1 MGRYPTTTLA
11 EKTGLR
17 ASIAREQVWGVV
29 LWVRGGGLFRRLFC
43 GFASLFCRCFRLFS
57 CRLVD
62 VDFGAEFRFD
72 SGEQLL
78 ELALCFGNFRSL
90 ALNLAVE
97 VVDDVVLFGN
107 LSVQAV
113 NDVVLFVHLAVEAV
127 DDVVLLVDLSVES
140 VDDTVLFVDLSVEGV
155 DDTVLFVDLSVE
167 GIDDTILFVKLFVP
181 EIQGVVLFGDL
192 SVECVNGAV
201 FLGDLGVEGID
212 DSVLFIHLV
221 VERVDNAVL
230 SVDLLV
236 QAFDGTVLF
245 VDGLVLCRNL
255 VRPCVEGRFA
265 VCNLCFGGFQQVS
278 LVFGLSGNAFELLPE
293 FGVFFA

>member
-1 MGRYPTTTLA
+1 M
-11 EKTGLR
+11 
-17 ASIAREQVWGVV
+17 
-29 LWVRGGGLFRRLFC
+29 
-43 GFASLFCRCFRLFS
+43 
-57 CRLVD
+57 
-62 VDFGAEFRFD
+62 
-72 SGEQLL
+72 
-78 ELALCFGNFRSL
+78 
-90 ALNLAVE
+90 
-97 VVDDVVLFGN
+97 
-107 LSVQAV
+107 
-113 NDVVLFVHLAVEAV
+113 
-127 DDVVLLVDLSVES
+127 
-140 VDDTVLFVDLSVEGV
+140 
-155 DDTVLFVDLSVE
+155 
-167 GIDDTILFVKLFVP
+167 FVP

-236 QAFDGTVLF
+236 QAFDGAVLF